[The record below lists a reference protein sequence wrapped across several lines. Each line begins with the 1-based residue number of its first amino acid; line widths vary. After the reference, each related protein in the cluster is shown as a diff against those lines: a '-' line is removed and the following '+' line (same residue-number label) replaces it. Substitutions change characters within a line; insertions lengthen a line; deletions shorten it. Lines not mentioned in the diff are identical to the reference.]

1 MRLRERSLTLT
12 RRLLLAMRVR
22 AVIAAA
28 IGRRRAVA
36 EFCKGMMK
44 RVCAQ

>member
-1 MRLRERSLTLT
+1 
-12 RRLLLAMRVR
+12 MRVR

-28 IGRRRAVA
+28 IGRRRVVA
-36 EFCKGMMK
+36 EFCKEMMK

>member
-1 MRLRERSLTLT
+1 MRARS
-12 RRLLLAMRVR
+12 
-22 AVIAAA
+22 INGAA

-36 EFCKGMMK
+36 EFCKEMMK